1 MLAIATSIANYIFR
15 LYTPWR
21 NGPVFGCLSRWH
33 TVLNFLPAWWIGR
46 LLLFFFFLCRSPHRG
61 AWNFIFRTILYGF
74 RISCTVLLLCC
85 LFLCVS
91 DQSCLFSRLRGPFS
105 KMFVLSQNKTKFCSP
120 YACFTVT
127 TGGCNSYNRLQQ
139 APNRSKHGCS
149 FLVIVTNHWPV
160 CGLNSRPKKYR
171 MKCRKLLHCWAN

>member
-1 MLAIATSIANYIFR
+1 M
-15 LYTPWR
+15 
-21 NGPVFGCLSRWH
+21 
-33 TVLNFLPAWWIGR
+33 
-46 LLLFFFFLCRSPHRG
+46 RSPHRG

-91 DQSCLFSRLRGPFS
+91 DRSCLFSRLRGPFS

-127 TGGCNSYNRLQQ
+127 TGCNSYNRLQQ
-139 APNRSKHGCS
+139 ALNRSKHGCS

-160 CGLNSRPKKYR
+160 CGLNIRPKKR
-171 MKCRKLLHCWAN
+171 KKKCRKLLHCWAYWTAEVTGELSFDHINAWGGNVNSWERTYGVLLC